1 MKYIDRNGKKIIDDS
16 RQDKLL
22 HLLYTH
28 AWGRALLKPLVA
40 PGFSGFA
47 GRLLDTRLSTRL
59 VPGFIKNNHIDMSG
73 YQETE
78 YRSFNDFFSRKIK
91 AGARIFSP
99 EETDLISP
107 CDCYASAYRIDPA
120 LRVNIKDTTYSA
132 ASLLRSKKLAARYA
146 GGTLLVLRLTV
157 GDYHRYHYPV
167 SGIQSKNHFIPG
179 ILHTVNPIAN
189 DYIPIYKENAR
200 EYTVIRSPQFGDVT
214 QMEVGA
220 MLVGKICNHR
230 QSCRVFRGEEKGYF
244 QYGGSTI
251 VLFLEKD
258 AVMLRPD
265 LMENTRQGYETQLHL
280 GDTLGHSPWCKDEDH
295 TDR

>member
-1 MKYIDRNGKKIIDDS
+1 MKYVDRNGKKRIDDS
-16 RQDKLL
+16 SQDKLL

-28 AWGRALLKPLVA
+28 VWGRALLKPLVA
-40 PGFSGFA
+40 PGFSRLA
-47 GRLLDTRLSTRL
+47 GRLLDTRLSTQL
-59 VPGFIKNNHIDMSG
+59 VPGFIKNNHIDMSD
-73 YQETE
+73 YQETV

-99 EETDLISP
+99 EETDMISP

-120 LRVNIKDTTYSA
+120 LLVTIKDTTYSA

-157 GDYHRYHYPV
+157 RDYHRYHYPV

-189 DYIPIYKENAR
+189 DYIPIYKENSR
-200 EYTVIRSPQFGDVT
+200 EYTVIRSPEFGDVT

-258 AVMLRPD
+258 AVTLRPD
-265 LMENTRQGYETQLHL
+265 LMENTGQGYETQLHL
-280 GDTLGHSPWCKDEDH
+280 GDTLGHSPWCKDKGH

>member
-1 MKYIDRNGKKIIDDS
+1 MKYVDRNGKKIVDDS
-16 RQDKLL
+16 HQDKLL

-28 AWGRALLKPLVA
+28 VWGRVLLKPLVT
-40 PGFSGFA
+40 PSFSKLA
-47 GRLLDTRLSTRL
+47 GRLLDTRFSTRL
-59 VPGFIKNNHIDMSG
+59 VPGFIKNNHIDMSY
-73 YQETE
+73 YQKTD
-78 YRSFNDFFSRKIK
+78 YLSFNDFFSRKIK

-107 CDCYASAYRIDPA
+107 CDCYATAYRIDPT
-120 LRVNIKDTTYSA
+120 LRVSIKHTVYSA

-146 GGTLLVLRLTV
+146 GGTLLILRLTV

-189 DYIPIYKENAR
+189 DYIPIYKENSR
-200 EYTVIRSPQFGDVT
+200 EYTVIRSPEFGDVT

-220 MLVGKICNHR
+220 MLVGKICNHKH
-230 QSCRVFRGEEKGYF
+230 SCKVSRGEEKGYF

-258 AVMLRPD
+258 AVTLRQD
-265 LMENTRQGYETQLHL
+265 LMANTKHGYETQLYL
-280 GDTLGHSPWCKDEDH
+280 GDTLGYAPRSKDKNHSND
-295 TDR
+295 

>member
-1 MKYIDRNGKKIIDDS
+1 MKYVDRNGNKIVDDS
-16 RQDKLL
+16 SQDKLL

-28 AWGRALLKPLVA
+28 MWGRVLLKPLVT

-47 GRLLDTRLSTRL
+47 GRLLNTKLSTCL
-59 VPGFIKNNHIDMSG
+59 IPKFIKNNHIDMSC

-91 AGARIFSP
+91 PGARIFSP
-99 EETDLISP
+99 KETDLISP

-120 LRVNIKDTTYSA
+120 LLVNIKDTTYSV
-132 ASLLRSKKLAARYA
+132 ASLLRSKKLAARYT

-189 DYIPIYKENAR
+189 DYIPIYKENSR
-200 EYTVIRSPQFGDVT
+200 EYTVIRSPEFGDVT

-220 MLVGKICNHR
+220 MLVGKICNHH
-230 QSCRVFRGEEKGYF
+230 QSCRDR
-244 QYGGSTI
+244 S
-251 VLFLEKD
+251 LF
-258 AVMLRPD
+258 
-265 LMENTRQGYETQLHL
+265 
-280 GDTLGHSPWCKDEDH
+280 
-295 TDR
+295 